1 MLVLAMDITPKST
14 ENKIKLNKQDCIKH
28 KTLQSKE
35 NNKKKKEQKDNLCN
49 WRKFLQTLS
58 L

>member
-35 NNKKKKEQKDNLCN
+35 NNNKKKRIERQ
-49 WRKFLQTLS
+49 S
-58 L
+58 V

>member
-35 NNKKKKEQKDNLCN
+35 NNKKKRIERQ
-49 WRKFLQTLS
+49 S
-58 L
+58 V